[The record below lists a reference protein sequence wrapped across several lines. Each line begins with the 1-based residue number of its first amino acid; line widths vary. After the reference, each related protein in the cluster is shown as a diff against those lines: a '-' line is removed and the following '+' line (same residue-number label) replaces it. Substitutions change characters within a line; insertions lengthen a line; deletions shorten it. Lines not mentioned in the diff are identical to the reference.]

1 MKISNLKK
9 IKVMGCVMIAL
20 SILPIIGFF
29 ISENTIWKL
38 GCLLFFIAIVLI
50 IINLRGI
57 EVENSGEC
65 FSLKERHP
73 FVEKKYVPSKIE
85 LPISLINELDIQEG
99 IFTNQMNIKIRS
111 NHSVKKIRIR
121 LPLFTRHQILKIKKT
136 FREKDGGELMLY

>member
-1 MKISNLKK
+1 
-9 IKVMGCVMIAL
+9 MGCVMIAL

-38 GCLLFFIAIVLI
+38 GCLLFFIAIVLV

-73 FVEKKYVPSKIE
+73 FAEKKYVPSKIE
-85 LPISLINELDIQEG
+85 LPLLLINELDIQEG
-99 IFTNQMNIKIRS
+99 IFANRMNIKIRS

-121 LPLFTRHQILKIKKT
+121 LSLFTRHQILNIKT
-136 FREKDGGELMLY
+136 LLEKKM

>member
-9 IKVMGCVMIAL
+9 IKVMGYVMIVL

-38 GCLLFFIAIVLI
+38 GCLLFFIAIVLV

-57 EVENSGEC
+57 ELENSGEC

-73 FVEKKYVPSKIE
+73 FAEKKYVPSKIE
-85 LPISLINELDIQEG
+85 LPLLLINELDIQEG
-99 IFTNQMNIKIRS
+99 IFANRMNIKIRS

-121 LPLFTRHQILKIKKT
+121 LPLFTRHQILNIKT
-136 FREKDGGELMLY
+136 LLEKKM

>member
-9 IKVMGCVMIAL
+9 IKVMGCVMIVL

-99 IFTNQMNIKIRS
+99 IFANRMNIKIRS
-111 NHSVKKIRIR
+111 NQSIKKIRIR
-121 LPLFTRHQILKIKKT
+121 LPLFTRHQILNIKT
-136 FREKDGGELMLY
+136 VLEKKM

>member
-1 MKISNLKK
+1 
-9 IKVMGCVMIAL
+9 MGCVMIAL

-38 GCLLFFIAIVLI
+38 GCLLFFIAIVLV

-57 EVENSGEC
+57 ELENSGEC

-73 FVEKKYVPSKIE
+73 FAEKKYVPSKIE
-85 LPISLINELDIQEG
+85 LPLLLINELDIQEG
-99 IFTNQMNIKIRS
+99 IFANRMNIKIRS

-121 LPLFTRHQILKIKKT
+121 LPLFTRHQILNIKT
-136 FREKDGGELMLY
+136 LLEKKM